1 MCNMEIYRFESYIT
15 IVMNGFNEWHMTLMC
30 LIFFCMSKFQ
40 RDAQVPCTIHDLTT
54 SGSGYGWHESHSWK
68 VSMHFKVH
76 SAPSCLDWVRHCCCQ
91 LGHWKKKSTESTKD
105 HQSRESCCCRWQNS
119 RVGWDMFICNNFPV
133 SLLWQ
138 KYHET
143 CKSMTDSLT
152 KMWKNV
158 ISSRTTIKLCTIL
171 PASEST
177 FENIMQTHYLVAY
190 WFEAKLKSLS
200 SVQSKFKVTVWV
212 GRRRKIPKAQDWY
225 SWKVLE

>member
-1 MCNMEIYRFESYIT
+1 MYMSSPQQLKSIHELQSSFCPFMP
-15 IVMNGFNEWHMTLMC
+15 WLCQTL
-30 LIFFCMSKFQ
+30 LLPA
-40 RDAQVPCTIHDLTT
+40 RAL
-54 SGSGYGWHESHSWK
+54 E
-68 VSMHFKVH
+68 
-76 SAPSCLDWVRHCCCQ
+76 
-91 LGHWKKKSTESTKD
+91 KKRTESTKD

-119 RVGWDMFICNNFPV
+119 RVGWGLFICNNFPV

-158 ISSRTTIKLCTIL
+158 ISSRTKIKLRNIL
-171 PASEST
+171 PTSEAT

-200 SVQSKFKVTVWV
+200 SV
-212 GRRRKIPKAQDWY
+212 P
-225 SWKVLE
+225 